1 MNLRT
6 ACLLVILL
14 LCSASPALAQEP
26 QKPSPLAPNAPPDR
40 SGQITSE
47 QLRKFEEAIKP
58 YVEKARKTWPDAK
71 KRFLAGLP
79 PKHVFAV
86 TTRLYDATGRFEQVF
101 IEVKEIKDG
110 KITGLI
116 ASDVEFITKYKYGDA
131 YSFPEMDLI
140 DWTISKPDGTEE
152 GNFVGNFLDTYK
164 PN

>member
-6 ACLLVILL
+6 AYLLLILL
-14 LCSASPALAQEP
+14 LCSASPALAQDP
-26 QKPSPLAPNAPPDR
+26 PKTTPLAPNAPADR
-40 SGQITSE
+40 PGPVTRE
-47 QLRKFEEAIKP
+47 QLQKFEEAIKP

-79 PKHVFAV
+79 PKHIFAV
-86 TTRLYDATGRFEQVF
+86 TTRLYDSTGRWEQVF

-116 ASDVEFITKYKYGDA
+116 ASDVEFISKYKYGDV
-131 YSFPEMDLI
+131 YVLPETDLI

>member
-1 MNLRT
+1 VNLRT
-6 ACLLVILL
+6 SYLLVILL

-71 KRFLAGLP
+71 RRFLAGLP

-86 TTRLYDATGRFEQVF
+86 TTRLYDSTGRFEQVF

-131 YSFPEMDLI
+131 YSFPETDLI